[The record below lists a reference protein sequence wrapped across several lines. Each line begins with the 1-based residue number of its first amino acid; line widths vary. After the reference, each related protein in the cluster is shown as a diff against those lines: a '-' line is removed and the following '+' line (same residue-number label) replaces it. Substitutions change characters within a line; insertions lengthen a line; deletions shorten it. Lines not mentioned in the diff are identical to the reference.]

1 MSEPQIE
8 RPNLADAFK
17 GSGSGRAA
25 SLGGLLPKNTR
36 PADPATADTAV
47 AVEPAAPR
55 QKPTPKPATERPMA
69 VRRAAAQ
76 HAGVQNVAVYLEP
89 DILALVRAAKTRTTT
104 AGEPDKTYDELLV
117 DALDHIP
124 TEQLRAEFAS
134 APTEHSAGPL
144 QRRARRARGSGGIQ
158 IQLRLDGDQRRALD
172 ELTADAG
179 APSRSAL
186 VAAAYRLHLAPHD
199 HES

>member
-1 MSEPQIE
+1 MSEPQID
-8 RPNLADAFK
+8 RPSLADAFK
-17 GSGSGRAA
+17 GSGSARAA
-25 SLGGLLPKNTR
+25 SLGGLLPKTTR
-36 PADPATADTAV
+36 PVEPSPADTAV

-55 QKPTPKPATERPMA
+55 QKPTPKPTAERTTAP
-69 VRRAAAQ
+69 RRVPT
-76 HAGVQNVAVYLEP
+76 HHEGVQNVAVYLEP
-89 DILALVRAAKTRTTT
+89 DILALVRAAKTRTTA

-124 TEQLRAEFAS
+124 AKQLRAAFTGTPT
-134 APTEHSAGPL
+134 APSGGPL
-144 QRRARRARGSGGIQ
+144 QRRTRRARGSGGIQ

-186 VAAAYRLHLAPHD
+186 VATAYRLHLAPLD
-199 HES
+199 RES

>member
-1 MSEPQIE
+1 MSEPQID
-8 RPNLADAFK
+8 RPSLADAFK

-25 SLGGLLPKNTR
+25 SLGGLLPKTTR
-36 PADPATADTAV
+36 PTGMVATG
-47 AVEPAAPR
+47 PAAAR
-55 QKPTPKPATERPMA
+55 QKPTTPKPPNERPA
-69 VRRAAAQ
+69 TPRRAAAQ
-76 HAGVQNVAVYLEP
+76 HEGVQNVAVYLEP
-89 DILALVRAAKTRTTT
+89 DILTLVRAAKTRTAA

-124 TEQLRAEFAS
+124 AEQLRAAFAGTPAERS
-134 APTEHSAGPL
+134 GGPL
-144 QRRARRARGSGGIQ
+144 QRRTRRPRGSGGIQ

-186 VAAAYRLHLAPHD
+186 VATAYRLHLAPHD
-199 HES
+199 RES

>member
-1 MSEPQIE
+1 MSEPQVD
-8 RPNLADAFK
+8 RPSLADAFK

-25 SLGGLLPKNTR
+25 SLGGLLPKSR
-36 PADPATADTAV
+36 PAEPRPGDTAV
-47 AVEPAAPR
+47 AVEPVAPR
-55 QKPTPKPATERPMA
+55 QKPTPKPAAERTPA
-69 VRRAAAQ
+69 PRRVPAQ
-76 HAGVQNVAVYLEP
+76 HEGVQNVAVYLEP
-89 DILALVRAAKTRTTT
+89 DILALVRAAKTRTA

-124 TEQLRAEFAS
+124 TERLAAAFTGTPT
-134 APTEHSAGPL
+134 APSGGPL
-144 QRRARRARGSGGIQ
+144 QRRARRVRGSGGIQ

-186 VAAAYRLHLAPHD
+186 VATAYRLHLAPHD
-199 HES
+199 RES